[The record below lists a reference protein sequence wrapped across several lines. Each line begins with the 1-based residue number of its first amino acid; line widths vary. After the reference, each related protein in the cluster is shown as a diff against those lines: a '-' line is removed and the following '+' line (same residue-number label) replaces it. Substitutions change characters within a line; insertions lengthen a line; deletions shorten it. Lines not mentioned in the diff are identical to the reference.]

1 MSRARNWPFFLQV
14 LLMSRAHNWPFF
26 LQVLL
31 ALATLLGGMI
41 MLIEMGSVPIPTAR
55 SRHIVTHDM

>member
-1 MSRARNWPFFLQV
+1 
-14 LLMSRAHNWPFF
+14 MSRAHNWPFF